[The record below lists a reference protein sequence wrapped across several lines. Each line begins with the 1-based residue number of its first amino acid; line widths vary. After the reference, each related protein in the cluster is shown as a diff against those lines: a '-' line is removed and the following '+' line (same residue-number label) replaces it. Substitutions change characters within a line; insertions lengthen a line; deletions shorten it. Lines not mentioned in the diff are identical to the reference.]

1 MYTKFSVPSWTRLH
15 KKWCAILLCFV
26 RVWCSGWWAIDTVA
40 WLSEKIV
47 EVEGRGIP
55 TSLSKDLCQI
65 TCLAQCIAA
74 TYSASVVDNATVD
87 FFFKLHATAPTLSEG
102 QVGPNPVHVYLNQNS
117 FKSKSLW
124 WITLKNKYK
133 NPYQSNIDLNEIWLR
148 YTHTGSGSDPAL
160 RQCNG
165 TSR

>member
-1 MYTKFSVPSWTRLH
+1 MELGLLFTTFLVSQCKLSSVLMYTKFSVPSWVRLH

-26 RVWCSGWWAIDTVA
+26 CVWCSGWWAIETVA

-74 TYSASVVDNATVD
+74 TYLALAVDNATVN
-87 FFFKLHATAPTLSEG
+87 FFFKLHATAPTLSKG
-102 QVGPNPVHVYLNQNS
+102 QVRARPCTCISQ
-117 FKSKSLW
+117 SKFIQIK
-124 WITLKNKYK
+124 ITLVNHLKK
-133 NPYQSNIDLNEIWLR
+133 
-148 YTHTGSGSDPAL
+148 
-160 RQCNG
+160 
-165 TSR
+165 